1 MSGWIWLAPVASF
14 VGAGLA
20 YVGAWAGTRQ
30 RENQGRRE
38 EWGRRFSSALDA
50 IKSDDLRSR
59 MLGRTLLA
67 ELATSELASPEE
79 RALADTLLE
88 EEARFDPD
96 GTDLRLIVAGQEL
109 DDLQFIEEDEDNG
122 TDGDRRDRP

>member
-1 MSGWIWLAPVASF
+1 VSGWIWLAPVASF

-30 RENQGRRE
+30 RENQGRHE

-50 IKSDDLRSR
+50 IKSEDLRSR

-88 EEARFDPD
+88 EEARFDPE
-96 GTDLRLIVAGQEL
+96 GTDLRLIIAGQEL

-122 TDGDRRDRP
+122 TDGDMRGQP

>member
-1 MSGWIWLAPVASF
+1 MSGWIWLAPIASF

-50 IKSDDLRSR
+50 IKTDDLRSR

-96 GTDLRLIVAGQEL
+96 GTDLRLILPGPEL
-109 DDLQFIEEDEDNG
+109 DAMQFIEEDEDNG
-122 TDGDRRDRP
+122 TEDDMGGQP